1 MRSGH
6 IGKALLLVFSV
17 VLLAVL
23 ASDASDAESGTCGDG
38 VSWVFDAGTLTIS
51 GTGGMTNY
59 DGNGQPWYNHA
70 DEIDNIVIEEGI
82 RHIGKRAF
90 VGTHITEL
98 FLPDSVRSI
107 GEAAFE
113 SCAFL
118 QSVRMGSELASFSSS
133 IFKDSPKLY
142 HIEVSDDNP
151 YIFAHTDIVYMK
163 RNCRPCLIPLGLKFT
178 EIPAGTPSGAFETG
192 EKGSFFGCMDLTRID
207 VESGN
212 QYYSSYDGVLFTSGY
227 YQMVC
232 VPRAK
237 TGTFTIPDQTIDAQF
252 SFIGSSLS
260 RVILG
265 AGIKDVKEAHL
276 DFASANC
283 INNSLLCLVIGEH
296 VRNLE
301 NSSSLNGN
309 FTLLRWCTAIQTVTA
324 NGNPVYGAID
334 GMLYSKESS
343 TLLYVSVASEGV
355 VVPGNIV
362 KIGRYAFR
370 DCIHLEEVVFP
381 DSLKS
386 LEINAFSNCPLL
398 HRIVYGSGLNCTLRY
413 DMFVDCNQLTEFH
426 TDNNTKYYTMED
438 GAVYRT
444 EGGGKVLSYV
454 PNGLLA
460 FLVTDDVV
468 SIDEYAFRNNV
479 KIQSVNVGAEIT
491 KISNYQFY
499 ECTSLTSVT
508 LPASLKSIGSY
519 AFYRAGIIEITFPA
533 SIEDIGNDAFSRCAY
548 LKSVT
553 FLSNETT
560 LGSRAFYMC
569 SELTTLVLPSNLKN
583 IMVESFYGCSS
594 LGSVSIPDSVKVISR
609 GAFSNCS
616 SIDGICIPSALETL
630 GESAFS
636 GCYSACF
643 LQFSGTNLTSIP
655 DRAFSGCG
663 SQSNGFNLSIPN
675 GIVSIGDSSFSG
687 AKIMSLTVPDSLR
700 SIGEY
705 SFSGCP
711 IAGTL
716 SLSGVREIEMGA
728 FMNVYISN
736 LVLNDGLESIGKYV
750 FQNCDELTDLC
761 LPKTVK
767 SVGSYAFV
775 GCDSLTSVVSLS
787 SLSEMGDSVFSY
799 NRSLVDVSISAR
811 TIGSYAFSGDVS
823 LKAVVF
829 TDLESIGEKAFF
841 GCVELTQVILSSELR
856 KMGRDCFTECTSL
869 LDISVPSDN
878 AYFSTDGRSLM
889 FDGGRELII
898 YYRGNISSSYTI
910 PDTVKTFWD
919 GAFISASHLVS
930 LTCGTSVTSAQMC
943 VENFEGCTIL
953 KEISVKEGNT
963 SMRSMDGIVYSKD
976 RSILIYAPPA
986 VTECSMDANSEVI
999 KLRAFYGCSKLVSVR
1014 FSAYLTDIGDSAF
1027 YGCTSLTSI
1036 NIQSVSSIGAKAFYG
1051 CSSLSRIIIS
1061 ETSTISFGKDCFDLG
1076 RDSVTVGSSFE
1087 SGFLDDYLG
1096 KTKANYVSLD
1106 VDTRSG
1112 VEKARDNTPLIAG
1125 GILAASTALIAAE
1138 IIIRR
1143 RR

>member
-655 DRAFSGCG
+655 DRAFSGTLWRQRHAAVDG
-663 SQSNGFNLSIPN
+663 QYRARDAVVSDQEQNRFDE
-675 GIVSIGDSSFSG
+675 IVDRDRAAERHAFQGLFHLRIFQTARRQHRSRRDRVEAQIFRGEAPGVLPCRVGKSAPRLQILFFLARGGTQHRLIEQIDDRAAGNFLRGETAHQLRRRPVIDRIVELFLPGGQPITRRVVDEDVDRRVQLLPQRRRPRFARSEIG
-687 AKIMSLTVPDSLR
+687 ARHTVP
-700 SIGEY
+700 
-705 SFSGCP
+705 
-711 IAGTL
+711 
-716 SLSGVREIEMGA
+716 
-728 FMNVYISN
+728 
-736 LVLNDGLESIGKYV
+736 
-750 FQNCDELTDLC
+750 
-761 LPKTVK
+761 
-767 SVGSYAFV
+767 
-775 GCDSLTSVVSLS
+775 
-787 SLSEMGDSVFSY
+787 
-799 NRSLVDVSISAR
+799 SAR
-811 TIGSYAFSGDVS
+811 KFRNQ
-823 LKAVVF
+823 LF
-829 TDLESIGEKAFF
+829 
-841 GCVELTQVILSSELR
+841 R
-856 KMGRDCFTECTSL
+856 
-869 LDISVPSDN
+869 LDP
-878 AYFSTDGRSLM
+878 AR
-889 FDGGRELII
+889 
-898 YYRGNISSSYTI
+898 
-910 PDTVKTFWD
+910 P
-919 GAFISASHLVS
+919 A
-930 LTCGTSVTSAQMC
+930 
-943 VENFEGCTIL
+943 
-953 KEISVKEGNT
+953 
-963 SMRSMDGIVYSKD
+963 MDGNA
-976 RSILIYAPPA
+976 RSRFGQRAHQRCADAHRSARHHRMLA
-986 VTECSMDANSEVI
+986 VQI
-999 KLRAFYGCSKLVSVR
+999 HF
-1014 FSAYLTDIGDSAF
+1014 FSAAI
-1027 YGCTSLTSI
+1027 
-1036 NIQSVSSIGAKAFYG
+1036 
-1051 CSSLSRIIIS
+1051 
-1061 ETSTISFGKDCFDLG
+1061 
-1076 RDSVTVGSSFE
+1076 
-1087 SGFLDDYLG
+1087 
-1096 KTKANYVSLD
+1096 
-1106 VDTRSG
+1106 
-1112 VEKARDNTPLIAG
+1112 
-1125 GILAASTALIAAE
+1125 
-1138 IIIRR
+1138 
-1143 RR
+1143 